1 MIIKLL
7 LLSGLCVAAV
17 FAYRSARSARSLA
30 LRRVGLA
37 LILSA
42 AVVGIVFP
50 SLVTAVANAVG
61 VGRGAD
67 LVLYVLVV
75 VSVFVWVGVYRR
87 LHDMEAR
94 FVELSRRLA
103 LERVPTTDQDMPPS
117 RQAPETR

>member
-7 LLSGLCVAAV
+7 LLSGLCVASV
-17 FAYRSARSARSLA
+17 LAYRNTQSARSLA
-30 LRRVGLA
+30 LRRIGLA

-42 AVVGIVFP
+42 AVIGIALP
-50 SLVTAVANAVG
+50 GLVTAVANAVG

-67 LVLYVLVV
+67 LVLYALVV

-94 FVELSRRLA
+94 FVALSRKIA
-103 LERVPTTDQDMPPS
+103 LDGSPQDS
-117 RQAPETR
+117 YTAGSSTAGDA

>member
-30 LRRVGLA
+30 LRRGGLA

-42 AVVGIVFP
+42 AVVGVVFP
-50 SLVTAVANAVG
+50 GVVTAVANAVG

-67 LVLYVLVV
+67 LVLYALVV

-87 LHDMEAR
+87 LHDMDAR

-103 LERVPTTDQDMPPS
+103 LERVSEADRDVSPS
-117 RQAPETR
+117 GRSQESR